1 MVSDVPDPTRTPGWR
16 NNGSMPEAVESPATQ
31 PPRILVVEDDVS
43 VRSAL
48 EVALVAEG
56 YDVRAE
62 TDGTGVRE
70 IAATFRPDL
79 AILDVRLEIGPDGYD
94 LARLLRSSS
103 DLPLIFLTAVHSVE
117 ARLAG
122 FDSGAD
128 DYLLKPFSMAELLA
142 RVRALLK
149 RSGRLLSRVWR
160 IGDLEVDEG
169 ARAVLRAGEII
180 DLTRTEYELLLALAR
195 NVGRAMSKLQ
205 LLTEVWDYD
214 AYDPN
219 LVEVQVYSLRRKL
232 EAHGPRIIHTVHSH
246 YTLKA

>member
-1 MVSDVPDPTRTPGWR
+1 MPSDLD
-16 NNGSMPEAVESPATQ
+16 SPSA
-31 PPRILVVEDDVS
+31 PPRILVVDDDIS

-48 EVALVAEG
+48 EVALAGEG
-56 YDVRAE
+56 YDVRAVS
-62 TDGTGVRE
+62 DGICVCDLSS
-70 IAATFRPDL
+70 TFRPDL
-79 AILDVRLEIGPDGYD
+79 AILDVRLGDGPDGYD
-94 LARLLRSSS
+94 LARSLRRSS
-103 DLPLIFLTAVHSVE
+103 DLPLIFLTAAHSVE
-117 ARLAG
+117 ARLEG
-122 FDSGAD
+122 FDSGGD

-149 RSGRLLSRVWR
+149 RSGRLMSRVWR

-169 ARAVLRAGEII
+169 ARAVVRGGSMI

-195 NVGRAMSKLQ
+195 NVGRALSKLQ

-246 YTLKA
+246 YQLRA